1 MKRVLVAMVVVLTLV
16 MGGISMSDAVTETK
30 DAKTVTTKTG
40 LKYQDHK
47 VGAGKE
53 AVSGKI
59 VFVHYTGWLYNDDKK
74 GAKFDSSVDRGKPFE
89 FKLGARSVIAGWDE
103 GVAGMKE
110 GGKRTLMIPP
120 TLGYGARGFPPVIPS
135 NANLIF
141 DVELVEV
148 K

>member
-1 MKRVLVAMVVVLTLV
+1 MKLKMLLVLVVAVSFII
-16 MGGISMSDAVTETK
+16 GGISMSEAATETE
-30 DAKTVTTKTG
+30 TTKTG
-40 LKYQDHK
+40 LKYQVHK
-47 VGAGKE
+47 IGAGKE

-59 VFVHYTGWLYNDDKK
+59 VFVHYTGWIYDDGKK
-74 GAKFDSSVDRGKPFE
+74 GKKFDSSRDRGKPFE
-89 FKLGARSVIAGWDE
+89 FKLGKRMVIAGWDE

-110 GGKRTLMIPP
+110 GGKRTLIIPS

-135 NANLIF
+135 NATLIF